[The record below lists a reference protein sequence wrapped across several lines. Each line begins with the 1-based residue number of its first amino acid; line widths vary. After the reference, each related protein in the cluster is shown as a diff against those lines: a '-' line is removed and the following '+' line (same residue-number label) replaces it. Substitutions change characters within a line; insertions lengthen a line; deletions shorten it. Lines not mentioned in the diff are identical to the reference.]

1 MSPQDPTG
9 VPSPVGAAL
18 VQARIASGRSVA
30 DVADALRVREA
41 VVRGIEQDDYTLCG
55 GDVYA
60 RGHLRAYARLVGLDE
75 AELLQAYAAGRSDGA
90 VQTRRRAGRRRP
102 AALHGPVPPLH
113 PVLTGRRIERSPLAP
128 SRGLV
133 GGLALSGLVVVL
145 AVPLVAEMRSPARP
159 AQEVAAPA
167 RAATTAAPYTRP

>member
-60 RGHLRAYARLVGLDE
+60 RGHLRAYARLVGVDE
-75 AELLQAYAAGRSDGA
+75 AELLQAYAARRQGSA
-90 VQTRRRAGRRRP
+90 ALPAARRRRRRP
-102 AALHGPVPPLH
+102 AALRGPVPPLH
-113 PVLTGRRIERSPLAP
+113 PVLT
-128 SRGLV
+128 
-133 GGLALSGLVVVL
+133 
-145 AVPLVAEMRSPARP
+145 
-159 AQEVAAPA
+159 
-167 RAATTAAPYTRP
+167 